1 MPGLNGKGP
10 EGQGSQTGRG
20 LGKCN
25 PNNQIADTQTAM
37 DDSPRVRGR
46 KRGNG
51 FGFGNVENAGRGR
64 VRGFGR
70 SNW

>member
-20 LGKCN
+20 LGKCTA
-25 PNNQIADTQTAM
+25 NNQNSYNQVSMEDF
-37 DDSPRVRGR
+37 SG
-46 KRGNG
+46 
-51 FGFGNVENAGRGR
+51 GRGR
-64 VRGFGR
+64 RRGIGFGSGNSENGGRGRGRGFGR